1 MGGTAG
7 PNGNGRSQQDSLIR
21 YTQHDFDT
29 CADSDNTRNWI
40 EWQNCQ
46 EENLSGTLEGEY
58 CPAGKETCTQQELE
72 KVYALHSTAHD
83 KTLGEIGDV
92 TTSPSDPALFFSY
105 HAYIDKNFMEWQESM
120 MDTGRWKD
128 HSGTK
133 DLGAHDM
140 SIPPDLTNKNYFGYP
155 RQANLEEWKDIVDAF
170 EKVPFIEGMVEASNQ
185 RMKARGHINPV
196 TFKNFDLQ
204 LWKDLLNADGG
215 TAWVPSFEPYS
226 TVNNKLIPGFD
237 TSTPADQE
245 KLAQH
250 WKDAATLNA
259 SDSIAI
265 YEVHAGVD
273 PNDDSVY
280 DTKTEKDVYDGT
292 STHPNF
298 LGPACSSATN
308 VLSPDFRD
316 LTNGDTSD
324 EGFNPSFSMD
334 CRAPT
339 FPSPK
344 PGSLTYNLTQGART
358 YSTSGPFTYMTQYR
372 QTDFF
377 DRGDQANPTLPWI
390 PGTLLQDIAN
400 GGIPFRDI
408 FPHYDGGTF
417 GYSNKEIMEWGLPC
431 FPGRSPD
438 NETAP
443 CTPYHYSNYNGEDE

>member
-1 MGGTAG
+1 MG
-7 PNGNGRSQQDSLIR
+7 
-21 YTQHDFDT
+21 
-29 CADSDNTRNWI
+29 
-40 EWQNCQ
+40 
-46 EENLSGTLEGEY
+46 
-58 CPAGKETCTQQELE
+58 
-72 KVYALHSTAHD
+72 
-83 KTLGEIGDV
+83 
-92 TTSPSDPALFFSY
+92 
-105 HAYIDKNFMEWQESM
+105 
-120 MDTGRWKD
+120 
-128 HSGTK
+128 
-133 DLGAHDM
+133 
-140 SIPPDLTNKNYFGYP
+140 
-155 RQANLEEWKDIVDAF
+155 
-170 EKVPFIEGMVEASNQ
+170 
-185 RMKARGHINPV
+185 INPV

-215 TAWVPSFEPYS
+215 TAWVPSFEPYN
-226 TVNNKLIPGFD
+226 TVR
-237 TSTPADQE
+237 TPLPYVTKTEEDQK

-250 WKDAATLNA
+250 WQDAATLNA
-259 SDSIAI
+259 NDSIAI
-265 YEVHAGVD
+265 YHVHAGVD

-324 EGFNPSFSMD
+324 AGFNPTFSMD

-344 PGSLTYNLTQGART
+344 PGSLTFNLTQGART